1 MADSIVKVVGIGGC
15 GFNIVNNIADK
26 GIKNVEYVAIDTQK
40 DIEVIKGLFSR
51 DQNCVAIIVA
61 GMDGDTGTDIS
72 PTVAEIAKKAGAL
85 VIAVIYK
92 PLNFEKLDTLR
103 NAQEGIE
110 KLSTSAD
117 SFIVIP
123 DSFIAQPNRKTS
135 KQSFDLVNDIMYNG
149 VLSIL
154 NIINQSND
162 INIDFE
168 DMKSVLQNQGEAFFG
183 IGYGEGD
190 NRAVDAAKN
199 VISNPMIEHSNIEG
213 ASKILI
219 KIISDESLAMTE
231 LEEIVSNIQASASNN
246 AEIFLGLST
255 NMEMKGKISVT
266 VIATGFGNM
275 TKTNGRCNYRA
286 LAR

>member
-92 PLNFEKLDTLR
+92 PLNFEKLDTIN
-103 NAQEGIE
+103 NAQEGSK
-110 KLSTSAD
+110 KLSTNAD
-117 SFIVIP
+117 TFIVIP
-123 DSFIAQPNRKTS
+123 DSFIAPSNKNTS

-154 NIINQSND
+154 NIIAQSND

-168 DMKSVLQNQGEAFFG
+168 DMKSVLQNKGEAFFG

-266 VIATGFGNM
+266 VIATGFANM
-275 TKTNGRCNYRA
+275 AKING
-286 LAR
+286 

>member
-15 GFNIVNNIADK
+15 GINIVNNIADK

-92 PLNFEKLDTLR
+92 PLNFEKLDTIN
-103 NAQEGIE
+103 NAQEGSK
-110 KLSTSAD
+110 KLSTNAD

-123 DSFIAQPNRKTS
+123 DSFIAPSNKKTS
-135 KQSFDLVNDIMYNG
+135 KQSFDLLNDIMYNG

-154 NIINQSND
+154 NIIDQSND
-162 INIDFE
+162 INIEFE

-199 VISNPMIEHSNIEG
+199 AISNPMIEHSNIEG

-246 AEIFLGLST
+246 TEIFLGLST
-255 NMEMKGKISVT
+255 NMEMEGKISVT
-266 VIATGFGNM
+266 VIATEFANM
-275 TKTNGRCNYRA
+275 AKING
-286 LAR
+286 